1 MSGQI
6 SVLFIK
12 QKLLFNPGTS
22 LINSLRNIL
31 KPRNMKQVY
40 FIVCTCFLFLG
51 KINAQTNPFESEI
64 LAFEKTDSLYKP
76 VQEQIFLY
84 GSSSIRM
91 WESYEKDFSNKT
103 LKVINRGFGGS
114 QTSDANFYFDRIVA
128 PHKPIIIFFYEG
140 ENDINAGKSIETIL
154 LDIKTFIQKT
164 KRLSPETRIV
174 FFAIKPSPSRTQ
186 DFDKQKKFNIRL
198 KQLVSKEENVYCIDL
213 FSEMLDNEGKADPK
227 FFKEDRLHMNS
238 EGYAIWTKEVQ
249 KLLKKW
255 GL

>member
-1 MSGQI
+1 MKHLSLLVCVCI
-6 SVLFIK
+6 SV
-12 QKLLFNPGTS
+12 
-22 LINSLRNIL
+22 
-31 KPRNMKQVY
+31 
-40 FIVCTCFLFLG
+40 LFLG
-51 KINAQTNPFESEI
+51 KINAQTNPFGSKI

-76 VQEQIFLY
+76 VQEQILLY

-91 WESYEKDFSNKT
+91 WESYEKDFSNRT

-128 PHKPIIIFFYEG
+128 PHKPKIIFFYEG
-140 ENDINAGKSIETIL
+140 ENDINAGKSVEKIL

-186 DFDKQKKFNIRL
+186 DFDKQKEFNLRL
-198 KQLVSKEENVYCIDL
+198 KQLVRKDDHLYCIDL
-213 FSEMLDNEGKADPK
+213 FSKMLDKDGRADPK